1 MDPVYGTAILGNV
14 NRTLKTNE
22 PIMIKELQRPSC
34 TPAILMLMCGV
45 LFPIRLV
52 PADQV
57 TALHTQGELHGFLV
71 LRDMNGDAIA
81 DGDLAQVT
89 RGDRVTTRLVFR
101 FKDGSINEETTVF
114 TQRGTFRLVSDHLV
128 QKGPSFKHPMDL
140 SVNGLTGQVT
150 VRSTDD
156 DGKAKVVNQRLKLP
170 PDVSNGFLFSVFQ
183 NIKSDTPKT
192 TVSMVVATPKPRI
205 VKLVIAPE
213 GEDPFFVVGSERKAT
228 RYVVK
233 IDIGGAAG
241 VVAPLVGKQPP
252 DTHVWLVEGEAPI
265 VIKSEGPMYEG
276 GPVWRTE
283 LTSPAWSQSPTGVKS
298 QRKN

>member
-1 MDPVYGTAILGNV
+1 
-14 NRTLKTNE
+14 
-22 PIMIKELQRPSC
+22 
-34 TPAILMLMCGV
+34 MLMCSV
-45 LFPIRLV
+45 LFQMRTL
-52 PADQV
+52 PAQV
-57 TALHTQGELHGFLV
+57 TVLHTGGELHGFLV
-71 LRDMNGDAIA
+71 LRAADGDAIA

-128 QKGPSFKHPMDL
+128 QKGPSFKHPIDL
-140 SVNGLTGQVT
+140 SVNGLSGLVT
-150 VRSTDD
+150 VRYTDD
-156 DGKAKVVNQRLKLP
+156 EGKEKAVIQHLKLP
-170 PDVSNGFLFSVFQ
+170 PDISNGFLFSVLQ

-192 TVSMVVATPKPRI
+192 TVSIVVATPKPRI
-205 VKLVIAPE
+205 VKLVITPE

-252 DTHVWLVEGEAPI
+252 DTHVWLVEGEAPV
-265 VIKSEGPMYEG
+265 VIKSEGPMYDG

-283 LTSPAWSQSPTGVKS
+283 LTSPVWSQSTAAEKS

>member
-1 MDPVYGTAILGNV
+1 MVQRSKRPRST
-14 NRTLKTNE
+14 RT
-22 PIMIKELQRPSC
+22 
-34 TPAILMLMCGV
+34 ILMLMCAV
-45 LFPIRLV
+45 LFPIRIV
-52 PADQV
+52 PAAQV
-57 TALHTQGELHGFLV
+57 SVLHTQGELHGFLV
-71 LRDMNGDAIA
+71 LRTVDGNAIA

-114 TQRGTFRLVSDHLV
+114 TQRGALRLVSDHLV
-128 QKGPSFKHPMDL
+128 QKGPSFKHATDL
-140 SVNGLTGQVT
+140 SVNGWNGQVT
-150 VRSTDD
+150 VRYTDD
-156 DGKAKVVNQRLKLP
+156 DGKDKVVSEHLKLP
-170 PDVSNGFLFSVFQ
+170 PDVSNGFVFSVLQ

-205 VKLVIAPE
+205 VKLVITPE
-213 GEDPFFVVGSERKAT
+213 GEDPFFVVGSERKTT

-252 DTHVWLVEGEAPI
+252 DTHVWVVEGDAPV
-265 VIKSEGPMYEG
+265 VIKSEGPIYEG

-283 LTSPAWSQSPTGVKS
+283 LTSPVWSQSPTGEK
-298 QRKN
+298 RPK

>member
-1 MDPVYGTAILGNV
+1 
-14 NRTLKTNE
+14 
-22 PIMIKELQRPSC
+22 MIKRLERPRC
-34 TPAILMLMCGV
+34 TRVILTLMWAV

-52 PADQV
+52 PAEQV

-71 LRDMNGDAIA
+71 LRTVDGEAIA

-128 QKGPSFKHPMDL
+128 QKGPSFKHPLDL
-140 SVNGLTGQVT
+140 SVNGLTGLVT

-156 DGKAKVVNQRLKLP
+156 DGKEKIVTQQLKLP
-170 PDVSNGFLFSVFQ
+170 PDVSNGFLFSVLQ

-205 VKLVIAPE
+205 VKLVITPE

-228 RYVVK
+228 RYDVK

-241 VVAPLVGKQPP
+241 VVAPLVGKHPA
-252 DTHVWLVEGEAPI
+252 DTHVWVVEGEAP
-265 VIKSEGPMYEG
+265 VVVKSEGPMCEG

-283 LTSPAWSQSPTGVKS
+283 LTSPVWSQNPTADKS

>member
-1 MDPVYGTAILGNV
+1 
-14 NRTLKTNE
+14 
-22 PIMIKELQRPSC
+22 MIKGLKRPSR
-34 TPAILMLMCGV
+34 TRAILMLMCGV
-45 LFPIRLV
+45 LLPIRLV

-57 TALHTQGELHGFLV
+57 AALHTQGELHGFLV
-71 LRDMNGDAIA
+71 LRDVNGDAIA
-81 DGDLAQVT
+81 DGDVAQVT
-89 RGDRVTTRLVFR
+89 RRDRVTTRLVFR

-156 DGKAKVVNQRLKLP
+156 DGKDKVVTQHLKLP
-170 PDVSNGFLFSVFQ
+170 PDLSNGFVFSVLQ
-183 NIKSDTPKT
+183 NIKSGTPKT
-192 TVSMVVATPKPRI
+192 TVSMIVATPKPRI
-205 VKLVIAPE
+205 VKLVITPD

-252 DTHVWLVEGEAPI
+252 DTHVWLVEGEAPV

-276 GPVWRTE
+276 GPIWRTE
-283 LTSPAWSQSPTGVKS
+283 LTSPAWSQSPTAERS

>member
-1 MDPVYGTAILGNV
+1 MMQQS
-14 NRTLKTNE
+14 K
-22 PIMIKELQRPSC
+22 RPRF
-34 TPAILMLMCGV
+34 TRAILMLMCAV
-45 LFPIRLV
+45 LFPIRTV
-52 PADQV
+52 PAAQV
-57 TALHTQGELHGFLV
+57 TVLHTEGELHGFLV
-71 LRDMNGDAIA
+71 LRAVDGDAIA
-81 DGDLAQVT
+81 DGDLAQIT

-114 TQRGTFRLVSDHLV
+114 SQRGTFRLLSDHLV

-140 SVNGLTGQVT
+140 SVNGLSGQVT
-150 VRSTDD
+150 VRYADD
-156 DGKAKVVNQRLKLP
+156 DGKEKVVIQHFKLP

-183 NIKSDTPKT
+183 NIKSDTSKT

-205 VKLVIAPE
+205 VKLVITPE
-213 GEDPFFVVGSERKAT
+213 GEDPFFIVGSERKAT

-252 DTHVWLVEGEAPI
+252 DTHVWLVEGEAP
-265 VIKSEGPMYEG
+265 VVLKSEGPMYEG
-276 GPVWRTE
+276 GPVWRIE
-283 LTSPAWSQSPTGVKS
+283 LTSPIWSQSPTAEKS

>member
-1 MDPVYGTAILGNV
+1 MTQLETD
-14 NRTLKTNE
+14 E
-22 PIMIKELQRPSC
+22 PIMTQQLNRPRS
-34 TPAILMLMCGV
+34 TRAILMLMCAG
-45 LFPIRLV
+45 LFPIQIV
-52 PADQV
+52 PAAQV
-57 TALHTQGELHGFLV
+57 AVLHAEGELHGFLV
-71 LRDMNGDAIA
+71 LRTEDGDAIA
-81 DGDLAQVT
+81 DGDLAQIT

-114 TQRGTFRLVSDHLV
+114 TQRGTLRLVGDHLV
-128 QKGPSFKHPMDL
+128 QKGPSFKHPTDL
-140 SVNGLTGQVT
+140 SVNGLNGQVT
-150 VRSTDD
+150 VRYTDD
-156 DGKAKVVNQRLKLP
+156 NGKQKVVSQHLKLP
-170 PDVSNGFLFSVFQ
+170 PDVSNGFVFSVLQ

-205 VKLVIAPE
+205 VKLVITPE

-252 DTHVWLVEGEAPI
+252 DTHVWLVEGEAPV

-276 GPVWRTE
+276 GPVWRIE
-283 LTSPAWSQSPTGVKS
+283 LTSPVWSQSPTAEKS

>member
-1 MDPVYGTAILGNV
+1 
-14 NRTLKTNE
+14 
-22 PIMIKELQRPSC
+22 
-34 TPAILMLMCGV
+34 MLLCIV

-57 TALHTQGELHGFLV
+57 SALHTQGELHGFLV
-71 LRDMNGDAIA
+71 LRNVDGDAIA

-128 QKGPSFKHPMDL
+128 QKGPAFKHPTDL

-150 VRSTDD
+150 VRSTDG
-156 DGKAKVVNQRLKLP
+156 DGKAKVVTERLNLP
-170 PDVSNGFLFSVFQ
+170 PDVSNGFLFSVLQ
-183 NIKSDTPKT
+183 NIKSETPKT
-192 TVSMVVATPKPRI
+192 TVSMIVATPKPRI
-205 VKLVIAPE
+205 VKLVITPE

-233 IDIGGAAG
+233 VDIGGAAG

-252 DTHVWLVEGEAPI
+252 DTHVWLVAGDAPV

-276 GPVWRTE
+276 GPIWRTE
-283 LTSPAWSQSPTGVKS
+283 LTSPVWSQGPTAEKS
-298 QRKN
+298 ERKN

>member
-1 MDPVYGTAILGNV
+1 MTQLETD
-14 NRTLKTNE
+14 E
-22 PIMIKELQRPSC
+22 PIMTQQLNRPRS
-34 TPAILMLMCGV
+34 TRAILTLMCAV
-45 LFPIRLV
+45 LFPIQIV
-52 PADQV
+52 PAAQV
-57 TALHTQGELHGFLV
+57 AVLHTEGELHGFLV
-71 LRDMNGDAIA
+71 LRTEDGDAIA

-114 TQRGTFRLVSDHLV
+114 TQRGTLRLVSDHLV
-128 QKGPSFKHPMDL
+128 QKGPSFKHPTDL
-140 SVNGLTGQVT
+140 SVNGLNGQVT
-150 VRSTDD
+150 VRYTDD
-156 DGKAKVVNQRLKLP
+156 DGKEKVVSQHLKLP
-170 PDVSNGFLFSVFQ
+170 PDVSNGFVFSVLQ
-183 NIKSDTPKT
+183 NIKSDRPKT

-205 VKLVIAPE
+205 VKLVITPE

-252 DTHVWLVEGEAPI
+252 DTHVWVVEGEAPV

-283 LTSPAWSQSPTGVKS
+283 LTSPVWSQSPTGEK
-298 QRKN
+298 RPK

>member
-1 MDPVYGTAILGNV
+1 MMQ
-14 NRTLKTNE
+14 RLK
-22 PIMIKELQRPSC
+22 RPSF
-34 TPAILMLMCGV
+34 TRAILMLMCGV

-71 LRDMNGDAIA
+71 LRTVDGDAIA
-81 DGDLAQVT
+81 EGDLAQVT
-89 RGDRVTTRLVFR
+89 HGDRVTTRLMYR

-128 QKGPSFKHPMDL
+128 QKGPSFKRPTDI
-140 SVNGLTGQVT
+140 SVNGLNGQVT
-150 VRSTDD
+150 VRYTDD
-156 DGKAKVVNQRLKLP
+156 DGKEKVVTQRLKLP
-170 PDVSNGFLFSVFQ
+170 PDVSNGFLFSVLQ

-205 VKLVIAPE
+205 VKLVITPE
-213 GEDPFFVVGSERKAT
+213 GQDPFFVVSSERKAT

-233 IDIGGAAG
+233 IEIGGAAG

-252 DTHVWLVEGEAPI
+252 DTHVWLVEGEAPV
-265 VIKSEGPMYEG
+265 VIKSEGPMYDG

-283 LTSPAWSQSPTGVKS
+283 LTSPVWSQSSATEKS